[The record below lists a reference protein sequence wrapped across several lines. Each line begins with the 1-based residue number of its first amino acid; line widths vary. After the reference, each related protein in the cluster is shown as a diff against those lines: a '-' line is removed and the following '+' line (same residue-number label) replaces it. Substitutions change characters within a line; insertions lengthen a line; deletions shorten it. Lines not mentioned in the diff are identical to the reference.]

1 MDTKQ
6 LNDNLDKIFNEE
18 KARIVFWHDPGRE
31 FVNSLPFIMLENV
44 ELIRLEDASS
54 FEVKLLLERQRPN
67 DRFLLYSATEEPEL
81 AEDWLLDIRLYS
93 RSFRADRAS
102 IILDD
107 LGLTQLHLRDHIA
120 ARRKFFDN
128 KERIKK
134 LKGLVAPNDTA
145 ADLDRKMLA
154 VVVGAEQPEIFTI
167 VRTLFHA
174 FLDDSEID
182 LAKPP
187 AVWEQIEKFDLAQPF
202 WQFVNSTFGYEEESP
217 SLRNFLV
224 RLLVTEFDHQL
235 RGDLPKA
242 LEHLVLPQSGCPNT
256 VVCLAGWRDS
266 SSQGSSYDVLAQAA
280 AAILHLEDH
289 LDKFEIENLL
299 DVTTF
304 LEVEKAIVRLLR
316 DRVSGTTETLDAE
329 EIRQIA
335 ARRQDGHWASLTVS
349 GSDTVPRQALNA
361 VYEALVA
368 AADFFALRNRYGDGF
383 HFDSPEAMYLGYESE
398 LHRFDQLY
406 RHFCCAADQAESQSW
421 DVLKK
426 LREQIE
432 AVYCNWFLTNVALA
446 WGDFMD
452 KGLLAKW
459 QIAGRHNQYE
469 FYEQNVQ
476 KRLDEAENRKAFV
489 IVSDALRYEAAHE
502 LCQELNGKYRFEA
515 ELTSQLGVLPSY
527 TGLGMAALLP
537 HERLTYRPNGEI
549 LVDDR
554 PTASSAQ
561 RNDVLDTVEGMTCQA
576 KELLAMKKD
585 EGRKH
590 VAGKKV
596 VYVYHDTIDATGEKP
611 ASEHKT
617 FHAVRQA
624 IEELADLVAY
634 VVNNLNANYVVVT
647 ADHGFIF
654 TETAP
659 GETDR
664 SSLSDK
670 PPGAV
675 MAKKRFLLSPSML
688 LSEITWQGSTAITAK
703 AEGGMQFWTP
713 KGFNRFHF
721 LGSKQFI
728 HGGAML
734 QEIVVPVITVRHK
747 KDKAVR
753 EETKTKQVTV
763 HVLGANHKVTTSR
776 HRFEMI
782 QMEPVSDRVKPVT
795 LKVAV
800 YEGEEPVTNVVT
812 ITFDSSSDKME
823 DRKKAATLTLV
834 DRQYNKKTL
843 YRLIL
848 RDAET
853 LIEQQSVEVTIDRA
867 FTDDF

>member
-6 LNDNLDKIFNEE
+6 LSDNLDKIFNEE
-18 KARIVFWHDPGRE
+18 GARIVFWHDPGRE

-81 AEDWLLDIRLYS
+81 ADDWLLDIRLYS

-102 IILDD
+102 IILDE
-107 LGLTQLHLRDHIA
+107 LGLAQQHLREHIA

-174 FLDDSEID
+174 FLEGSEID

-202 WQFVNSTFGYEEESP
+202 WQFVNATFGYVEESP
-217 SLRNFLV
+217 SLRNLLV

-235 RGDLPKA
+235 RGDLPTA
-242 LEHLVLPQSGCPNT
+242 LEHLILPQSGCPNT

-266 SSQGSSYDVLAQAA
+266 SSRGSSYDVLSQAA
-280 AAILHLEDH
+280 AAMLHMDDH

-304 LEVEKAIVRLLR
+304 LEVETAIVRLLR

-349 GSDTVPRQALNA
+349 GSDTVPRQALHA

-368 AADFFALRNRYGDGF
+368 AAEFFALRNRYGDGF
-383 HFDSPEAMYLGYESE
+383 HFDSADMMYQGYENE

-406 RHFCCAADQAESQSW
+406 RHFCCAADQAESRSW

-426 LREQIE
+426 LREQVE

-446 WGDFMD
+446 WGEFMD
-452 KGLLAKW
+452 KGLLKKW

-469 FYEQNVQ
+469 FFERHVQ

-489 IVSDALRYEAAHE
+489 IVSDALRYEAAQE
-502 LCQELNGKYRFEA
+502 LNQLLNGKYRFEA

-527 TGLGMAALLP
+527 TGLGMASLLP
-537 HERLTYRPNGEI
+537 HERLSYGPNGEV
-549 LVDDR
+549 LVDER
-554 PTASSAQ
+554 PTASSVQ
-561 RNDVLDTVEGMTCQA
+561 RNDVLDAVEGMTCQA

-596 VYVYHDTIDATGEKP
+596 VYVYHDTIDATGDKP

-647 ADHGFIF
+647 ADHGFMF

-659 GETDR
+659 CETDK
-664 SSLSDK
+664 STVSDK

-675 MAKKRFLLSPSML
+675 MAKKRFLLSPSMYV
-688 LSEITWQGSTAITAK
+688 SEVVWQGSTSITAK

-721 LGSKQFI
+721 MGSKQFI

-763 HVLGANHKVTTSR
+763 HVLGINHKITTSR
-776 HRFEMI
+776 HRFELI

-800 YEGEEPVTNVVT
+800 YEADEPVTNVVT
-812 ITFDSSSDKME
+812 VTFDSASDKME
-823 DRKKAATLTLV
+823 DRKKWPA
-834 DRQYNKKTL
+834 
-843 YRLIL
+843 
-848 RDAET
+848 
-853 LIEQQSVEVTIDRA
+853 
-867 FTDDF
+867 